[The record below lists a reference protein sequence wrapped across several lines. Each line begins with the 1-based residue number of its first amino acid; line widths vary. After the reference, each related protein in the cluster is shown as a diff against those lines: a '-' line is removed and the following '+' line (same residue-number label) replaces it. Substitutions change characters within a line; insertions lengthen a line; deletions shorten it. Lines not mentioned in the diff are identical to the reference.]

1 MKSTA
6 KVLTLRQFKDIV
18 MSRTK
23 GVMLFMLT
31 PEIAEFLMGR
41 NMKNRKID
49 KFRIEQYVRDI
60 KSGWKHNGDSIR
72 VSLSVVMLDGQHR
85 CLAVMETGIAIET
98 TLSYGLDDDVF
109 ETIDTGKA
117 RTTADVFYIA
127 GVENNTRM
135 TAITKFV
142 MNFKKGCYEN
152 AARGYSRGKLAITN
166 THALEFF
173 QANKDSL
180 EQSYYYG
187 FNKDNKIVS
196 GTILAALHFI
206 FKERNKFL
214 ADNFCKSLADGVGL
228 PKDSPI
234 YVLRNKLIQ
243 DARLKRKMNVYEKV
257 GIICKAW
264 SYYVKNKKIKN
275 LNYDSTNEEFPKI

>member
-1 MKSTA
+1 MKSA
-6 KVLTLRQFKDIV
+6 KVISLRQFKDIV
-18 MSRTK
+18 SSRTK

-31 PEIAEFLMGR
+31 PEIAEFLLGR
-41 NMKNRKID
+41 NSKNRQVKKD
-49 KFRIEQYVRDI
+49 RVEQYVRDI
-60 KSGWKHNGDSIR
+60 KSGWTHNGDTIR
-72 VSLSVVMLDGQHR
+72 ISLSIIMLDGQHR

-98 TLSYGLDDDVF
+98 ALSYGLPEDVF
-109 ETIDTGKA
+109 ETIDTGRA
-117 RTTADVFYIA
+117 RTTSDVFYIA
-127 GVENNTRM
+127 GIENNTRM

-142 MNFKKGCYEN
+142 MNFKKGCYEF
-152 AARGYSRGKLAITN
+152 AARGYSRGKLAITS
-166 THALEFF
+166 TQALEFCK
-173 QANKDSL
+173 ANKESL

-196 GTILAALHFI
+196 GTILASLHYI
-206 FKERNKFL
+206 FKEKNKFY

-243 DARLKRKMNVYEKV
+243 DARLKRKMNIYEKV

-264 SYYVKNKKIKN
+264 NYYIKNKKIKN
-275 LNYDSTNEEFPKI
+275 LNYDTNNEEFPKI